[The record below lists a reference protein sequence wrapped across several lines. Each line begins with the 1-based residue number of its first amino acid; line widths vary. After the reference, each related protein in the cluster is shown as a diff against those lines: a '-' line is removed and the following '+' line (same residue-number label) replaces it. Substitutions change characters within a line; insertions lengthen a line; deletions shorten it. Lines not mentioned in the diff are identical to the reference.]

1 MLFDDFKVK
10 NVALEI
16 EVKELRCEL
25 EKSKAQLQQ
34 FSSHSK
40 KLDHM
45 LSLEATSRNRKG
57 LGYNKSS
64 VTSTSKIVVFPI
76 SLPIK
81 LAEVENSLKKVNKVK

>member
-25 EKSKAQLQQ
+25 EKWKAQLQQ
-34 FSSHSK
+34 FSSDSK

-45 LSLEATSRNRKG
+45 LAKSRSN
-57 LGYNKSS
+57 L
-64 VTSTSKIVVFPI
+64 
-76 SLPIK
+76 
-81 LAEVENSLKKVNKVK
+81 